1 MFQCTPLTWCAWVG
15 VTVHPS
21 SSRASSAL
29 DHIWRT
35 EALALS
41 LALSHHR
48 CVEHDQAFSDEE
60 KVKSG
65 ALKLSLF
72 LNAAAVALKRKDWR
86 KVRTD

>member
-1 MFQCTPLTWCAWVG
+1 
-15 VTVHPS
+15 
-21 SSRASSAL
+21 
-29 DHIWRT
+29 
-35 EALALS
+35 
-41 LALSHHR
+41 
-48 CVEHDQAFSDEE
+48 VEHDQAFSDEE